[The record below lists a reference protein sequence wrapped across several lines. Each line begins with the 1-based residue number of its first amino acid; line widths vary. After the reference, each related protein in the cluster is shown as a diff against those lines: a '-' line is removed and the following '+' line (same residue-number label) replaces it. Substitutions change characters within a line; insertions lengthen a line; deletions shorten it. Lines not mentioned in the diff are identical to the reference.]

1 MADKEDI
8 TTKFKVDIS
17 EFKEGIKEAN
27 QTIKLANAQFKAATS
42 GMDDW
47 ENSTDG
53 ITAKLEQLSK
63 VLQAQKQKLDSYKNQ
78 FKALTEAEEENG
90 RRAEELRQQYN
101 NAVEAFGANSK
112 EAKNLASALNQVE
125 QEQARNATAASNM
138 RIQVLNQEAAVNS
151 TQKQINNYNSELKEL
166 ENASSQAENATEDLE
181 NSLESTGN
189 GLSSIKEG
197 FTVLKG
203 AISDLVADGIRAA
216 VDGFKEL
223 ATASDQA
230 LNTFQA
236 QTGKSTKEMQEFKNE
251 INELY
256 KNNYGESLEDIAKA
270 MAKVAQSSKE
280 TDPSKIKELTQE
292 ALVLRDTFGYDVT
305 ETMRAVNMLMD
316 QFGLTG
322 VQAFNLIAQ
331 GAQNGLDK
339 NDDLL
344 DTINEYSVHFNQA
357 GYTAEE
363 MFNSLENGAD
373 AGTFS
378 IDKLGDAV
386 KEFGIRMKDG
396 TANEALKNIGLDV
409 DDVISRFAKGGETAS
424 IAMGDVV
431 EALFSVSD
439 PLKQN
444 QAGVALF
451 GTMWED
457 LGADGVN
464 ALMNI
469 NGEFNSTSDTMK
481 EINSI
486 KYDDLGV
493 SLTQLGRTL
502 KVELLDPLVSK
513 IIPPVKE
520 FTNWMI
526 SNSSTVAA
534 GIVGIGSA
542 LGTLAVANI
551 IMGLVK
557 SFKAFKLAQEGAT
570 IAQWALNSA
579 MLANPIGL
587 IVAAIVG
594 LVAGLVVLWNKNE
607 GFRNFFINAWT
618 NIQSFFGSAIEFIK
632 TKFSEWGQSISG
644 IGTWFSNLPTI
655 ISQWLTTTLSN
666 ISTWCS
672 ESWATF
678 TTWCGNVIN
687 SIGQFF
693 SQLPYNIGYALGTLL
708 STIIQGWVNIYN
720 YVVTQVPLIIQS
732 IVNFFQTLPGK
743 VWIWL
748 LNLILK
754 VTDWGTKMKAM
765 ATEIGKTFIN
775 NVINFIKTLP
785 SKVAIWFTNTV
796 SKATTFVSNFKTK
809 AYEAARGFITNI
821 TNGLKSLPSK
831 MVSIGKDT
839 VRGIWNGITGM
850 GSWLKSQITNFG
862 KSVVNGFKSALKI
875 HSPSRLMRDEI
886 GKNIALGVGEGITGQ
901 TKAVLKEANIFG
913 NGVKESLARSI
924 NLNGELSNFG
934 LSGYSGS
941 SISNLGAIVK
951 EFLSSLRVIPETVK
965 IVLQLPNG
973 EVLANYI
980 APFID
985 VIQGDNIVLMERGLV

>member
-17 EFKEGIKEAN
+17 EFKSGIKEAN

-53 ITAKLEQLSK
+53 ITAKLDQLST
-63 VLQAQKQKLDSYKNQ
+63 VLQAQKQKLNSYKSQ
-78 FKALTEAEEENG
+78 FEALTQAEEENG

-101 NAVEAFGANSK
+101 STVDAFGANSK
-112 EAKNLASALNQVE
+112 EAKTLANALNAVE
-125 QEQARNATAASNM
+125 QEQARNATAANNM
-138 RIQVLNQEAAVNS
+138 QIQMLNQEATVNS
-151 TQKQINNYNSELKEL
+151 TQRQINSYNSELREL
-166 ENASSQAENATEDLE
+166 ENSSSQAENATQDLQD
-181 NSLESTGN
+181 SLEDTSN
-189 GLSSIKEG
+189 EAASIKEG

-203 AISDLVADGIRAA
+203 AMADLVADGIRAA
-216 VDGFKEL
+216 VGGFKEL

-230 LNTFQA
+230 LNSFQA
-236 QTGKSTKEMQEFKNE
+236 QTGKSTEEMKAFKNE

-256 KNNYGESLEDIAKA
+256 KNNYGESLDDIAES
-270 MAKVAQSSKE
+270 MSKVAQSSKE
-280 TDPSKIKELTQE
+280 TDPSKIKELTRE
-292 ALVLRDTFGYDVT
+292 ALVLRDTFGYDVN
-305 ETMRAVNMLMD
+305 ESMRAVNMLMD

-322 VQAFNLIAQ
+322 EEAFNLIAQ

-344 DTINEYSVHFNQA
+344 DTINEYSVHFDQA
-357 GYTAEE
+357 GYSAEE
-363 MFNSLENGAD
+363 MFNSLKNGTD

-378 IDKLGDAV
+378 VDKLGDAV

-396 TANEALKNIGLDV
+396 TAEDSLKKLGLNV
-409 DDVISRFAKGGETAS
+409 DDVIKRFAQGGEVGAD
-424 IAMGDVV
+424 AMGEVV
-431 EALFSVSD
+431 DALFNIQD

-444 QAGVALF
+444 TIGTQLF

-457 LGADGVN
+457 LGSDGVN

-469 NGEFNSTSDTMK
+469 NGEFDSTSETMK
-481 EINSI
+481 EIDSI
-486 KYDDLGV
+486 KYDDVGN
-493 SLTQLGRTL
+493 SLAQLGKTL
-502 KVELLDPLVSK
+502 KVELLDPLVSE

-520 FTNWMI
+520 FVEWMI
-526 SNSSTVAA
+526 PNSSTVTA

-542 LGTLAVANI
+542 MATLAVANI

-557 SFKAFKLAQEGAT
+557 SFQAFKLAQEGAT

-587 IVAAIVG
+587 IIAVIVG

-607 GFRNFFINAWT
+607 GFRNFFISVWN
-618 NIQSFFGSAIEFIK
+618 NITSFCSNAIESVK
-632 TKFSEWGQSISG
+632 TKFNEWGQAISELG
-644 IGTWFSNLPTI
+644 QWFMNLPTTI
-655 ISQWLTTTLSN
+655 MTWLAITLTN
-666 ISTWCS
+666 ITSWCS
-672 ESWATF
+672 QSWNAF
-678 TTWCGNVIN
+678 ITWCGNVMN
-687 SIGQFF
+687 SVGQFF
-693 SQLPYNIGYALGTLL
+693 SQLPYNIGFALGTLL
-708 STIIQGWVNIYN
+708 ATIIQGWVNIYN
-720 YVVTQVPLIIQS
+720 YVITEVPIIVQS
-732 IVNFFQTLPGK
+732 IVNFFKTLPGK

-748 LNLILK
+748 LNLISK
-754 VTDWGTKMKAM
+754 VTVWGTKMKTMAM
-765 ATEIGKTFIN
+765 EVGRLFIN

-785 SKVAIWFTNTV
+785 SKVATWFTNTV
-796 SKATTFVSNFKTK
+796 SKATTFASNLKSK
-809 AYEAARGFITNI
+809 ATQAAKGFITNI
-821 TNGLKSLPSK
+821 VNGLKSLPSK
-831 MVSIGKDT
+831 MISIGKDA

-850 GSWLKSQITNFG
+850 GSWLKSKISSFG
-862 KSVVNGFKSALKI
+862 SGVVNGFKKAFKI

-886 GKNIALGVGEGITGQ
+886 GKYIALGVGDGITGQ

-913 NGVKESLARSI
+913 NGIKESLASSI
-924 NLNGELSNFG
+924 NLNGENFG
-934 LSGYSGS
+934 ISGHSGYSL
-941 SISNLGAIVK
+941 SNLGSLVK
-951 EFLSSLRVIPETVK
+951 ESLSSLRVLPETVK

-985 VIQGDNIVLMERGLV
+985 VIQGDNIVLAERGLV